1 MNLQS
6 TRTRLVFGGAIL
18 AVALL
23 AGSTFKAQ
31 AQSSSGRW
39 LHVRVDNPDDK
50 GEMVRVNVPIALAEI
65 LVSSVD
71 HDQLHHGHV
80 NIGHH
85 ADLNGVDLR
94 AMLDAVRT
102 APDGEFVSVK
112 NRDQDIHVSKQNG
125 YLLVRVSDSNRK
137 GERDRGKETSKDNK
151 DTQEVMVRVPLSVVD
166 ALVASSK
173 GSDDLD
179 VGAALRALATHG
191 DTDLVNIK
199 DGRQTVHVWLDSKN
213 DGD

>member
-1 MNLQS
+1 MNFRS
-6 TRTRLVFGGAIL
+6 TRTRLAFGGAIL

-23 AGSTFKAQ
+23 AGSAFKAQ
-31 AQSSSGRW
+31 AQSPQRW
-39 LHVRVDNPDDK
+39 LHVRVDNPDDR
-50 GEMVRVNVPIALAEI
+50 GEIVRVNVPVVLAEL

-112 NRDQDIHVSKQNG
+112 NRDQDIRVSKQNG
-125 YLLVRVSDSNRK
+125 YLLVHVNDSNRK
-137 GERDRGKETSKDNK
+137 NDKDR
-151 DTQEVMVRVPLSVVD
+151 QEVQVRVPLSVVD

-173 GSDDLD
+173 GGDDLD
-179 VGAALRALATHG
+179 IGAALRALAAHG
-191 DTDLVNIK
+191 DTDLVNVK

>member
-1 MNLQS
+1 MNLRS
-6 TRTRLVFGGAIL
+6 TSIRVLLGSAIL

-31 AQSSSGRW
+31 AQSSSNRW
-39 LHVRVDNPDDK
+39 LHVRVDNPGDK
-50 GEMVRVNVPIALAEI
+50 GELVRVNVPIALAEI

-112 NRDQDIHVSKQNG
+112 NRDQDVHVSKQNG
-125 YLLVRVSDSNRK
+125 YLLVRVNDSNHK
-137 GERDRGKETSKDNK
+137 GHKDGNKESSG
-151 DTQEVMVRVPLSVVD
+151 DTQEVQVRVPLSVVE

-179 VGAALRALATHG
+179 VAAALRALAAHG

-199 DGRQTVHVWLDSKN
+199 DGRQTVHVWLDSNN

>member
-1 MNLQS
+1 MNFRS
-6 TRTRLVFGGAIL
+6 TRTRLAFGGAIL

-23 AGSTFKAQ
+23 AGSVFKVQ
-31 AQSSSGRW
+31 AQSPQQW

-50 GEMVRVNVPIALAEI
+50 GEMVRVNVPIALAEL

-112 NRDQDIHVSKQNG
+112 NRDQDIRVSKQNG
-125 YLLVRVSDSNRK
+125 YLLVHVNDSNRK
-137 GERDRGKETSKDNK
+137 NDKDR
-151 DTQEVMVRVPLSVVD
+151 QEVQVRVPLSVVD

-173 GSDDLD
+173 GGDDLD
-179 VGAALRALATHG
+179 IGAALRALAAHG
-191 DTDLVNIK
+191 DTDLVNVK
-199 DGRQTVHVWLDSKN
+199 DGRHTVHVWLDSKN

>member
-1 MNLQS
+1 MNFRS
-6 TRTRLVFGGAIL
+6 TRTRLALGGAIL

-23 AGSTFKAQ
+23 AGSTFKVQ
-31 AQSSSGRW
+31 AQSPQRW
-39 LHVRVDNPDDK
+39 LHVRVDNPDER
-50 GEMVRVNVPIALAEI
+50 GELVRVNVPVALAEL

-112 NRDQDIHVSKQNG
+112 NRDQDIRVSKQDG
-125 YLLVRVSDSNRK
+125 YLLVHVNDANRK
-137 GERDRGKETSKDNK
+137 NDKGR
-151 DTQEVMVRVPLSVVD
+151 QEVQVRVPLSVVD

-173 GSDDLD
+173 GGDDLD
-179 VGAALRALATHG
+179 IGAALRALATHG
-191 DTDLVNIK
+191 DTDLVSVK

>member
-1 MNLQS
+1 MNLRSTS
-6 TRTRLVFGGAIL
+6 TRIAFGAAVL
-18 AVALL
+18 AATLL

-31 AQSSSGRW
+31 AQTPQRW

-50 GEMVRVNVPIALAEI
+50 GEMVRVNVPMALAEI

-71 HDQLHHGHV
+71 HDQLHHGHI
-80 NIGHH
+80 NISHH

-94 AMLDAVRT
+94 AMLDAVRS

-112 NRDQDIHVSKQNG
+112 NHDEDVHVSKQNG
-125 YLLVRVSDSNRK
+125 YLLIRVNDANRK
-137 GERDRGKETSKDNK
+137 DGKGK
-151 DTQEVMVRVPLSVVD
+151 QEVDVRVPIAVVD
-166 ALVASSK
+166 ALIASSK

-179 VGAALRALATHG
+179 VGAALRALAAHG
-191 DTDLVNIK
+191 DTELVNVK
-199 DGRQTVHVWLDSKN
+199 DGKETVRIWLDSKN

>member
-1 MNLQS
+1 MNLRS
-6 TRTRLVFGGAIL
+6 TRTRLALGGAIL

-31 AQSSSGRW
+31 AQTTSGRW

-112 NRDQDIHVSKQNG
+112 NRDQDIRVSKQNG
-125 YLLVRVSDSNRK
+125 YLLVHVNDISR
-137 GERDRGKETSKDNK
+137 SKDK
-151 DTQEVMVRVPLSVVD
+151 QEVQVRVPLTVVD

-179 VGAALRALATHG
+179 VAAALRALAVHG

>member
-1 MNLQS
+1 MNLRSTS
-6 TRTRLVFGGAIL
+6 TRLILGGAIL
-18 AVALL
+18 AVALF

-31 AQSSSGRW
+31 AQTSSNRW
-39 LHVRVDNPDDK
+39 LHVRVDNPGDK

-71 HDQLHHGHV
+71 HDQLHHGHI
-80 NIGHH
+80 NLGHN

-112 NRDQDIHVSKQNG
+112 KTDQDIHVSKQNG
-125 YLLVRVSDSNRK
+125 YLLVRVNDSSH
-137 GERDRGKETSKDNK
+137 SKDK
-151 DTQEVMVRVPLSVVD
+151 QEVQVRVPLTVVD

-191 DTDLVNIK
+191 DSDLVNIK
-199 DGRQTVHVWLDSKN
+199 DGRQTVHIWLDSKN

>member
-1 MNLQS
+1 MNLRS
-6 TRTRLVFGGAIL
+6 TSIRVLLGSAIL

-31 AQSSSGRW
+31 AQSSSNRW
-39 LHVRVDNPDDK
+39 LHVRVDNPGDK
-50 GEMVRVNVPIALAEI
+50 GELVRVNVPIALAEI

-112 NRDQDIHVSKQNG
+112 NRDQDVHVSKQNG
-125 YLLVRVSDSNRK
+125 YLLVRVNDSNHK
-137 GERDRGKETSKDNK
+137 GHKDGNKESSG
-151 DTQEVMVRVPLSVVD
+151 DTQEVQVRVPLSVVE

-179 VGAALRALATHG
+179 VAAALRALAAHG

-199 DGRQTVHVWLDSKN
+199 DGGQTVHVWLDSNN

>member
-1 MNLQS
+1 MNFRS
-6 TRTRLVFGGAIL
+6 TRARLALGGAIL

-23 AGSTFKAQ
+23 AGSALKVQ
-31 AQSSSGRW
+31 AQTSQRW

-50 GEMVRVNVPIALAEI
+50 GEMVRVNLPIALAEL

-102 APDGEFVSVK
+102 SPDGEFVSVK
-112 NRDQDIHVSKQNG
+112 NRDQDIRVSKQNG
-125 YLLVRVSDSNRK
+125 YLLIHVNDLNRRNDK
-137 GERDRGKETSKDNK
+137 DR
-151 DTQEVMVRVPLSVVD
+151 QEVQIRVPLSVVD

-173 GSDDLD
+173 GGDDLD
-179 VGAALRALATHG
+179 VGAALRALAAHG
-191 DTDLVNIK
+191 DTDLVNVK
-199 DGRQTVHVWLDSKN
+199 DGKQTVHIWLDSKN

>member
-1 MNLQS
+1 MNLRS
-6 TRTRLVFGGAIL
+6 TSARLVLGGAIL

-31 AQSSSGRW
+31 AQSTSNRW

-85 ADLNGVDLR
+85 ADLTGVDLR

-112 NRDQDIHVSKQNG
+112 NREQDIHVSKQNG
-125 YLLVRVSDSNRK
+125 YLLVRVNDSSRRGRK
-137 GERDRGKETSKDNK
+137 EGNKEGSG
-151 DTQEVMVRVPLSVVD
+151 DTQEVQVRVPISVVE

-179 VGAALRALATHG
+179 VGAALRALAVHG

>member
-1 MNLQS
+1 MNLRS
-6 TRTRLVFGGAIL
+6 TRTRIALGGAIL
-18 AVALL
+18 AAALL

-31 AQSSSGRW
+31 AQSSERW

-71 HDQLHHGHV
+71 HDQLHHGHI
-80 NIGHH
+80 NISRH

-94 AMLDAVRT
+94 AMLDAVRNS
-102 APDGEFVSVK
+102 PDGEFVSVK
-112 NRDQDIHVSKQNG
+112 NRDEDVHVSKQNG
-125 YLLVRVSDSNRK
+125 YLLIKVSESGRK
-137 GERDRGKETSKDNK
+137 DGKDK
-151 DTQEVMVRVPLSVVD
+151 QEVDVRVPMAVVE
-166 ALVASSK
+166 ALIASSK

-191 DTDLVNIK
+191 DTELVNVK
-199 DGRQTVHVWLDSKN
+199 DGKETVHIWLDSKN

>member
-1 MNLQS
+1 
-6 TRTRLVFGGAIL
+6 
-18 AVALL
+18 
-23 AGSTFKAQ
+23 
-31 AQSSSGRW
+31 
-39 LHVRVDNPDDK
+39 
-50 GEMVRVNVPIALAEI
+50 MVRVNVPIALAEI

-112 NRDQDIHVSKQNG
+112 NRDQDIRVSKQNG
-125 YLLVRVSDSNRK
+125 YLLVHVNDISH
-137 GERDRGKETSKDNK
+137 SKDK
-151 DTQEVMVRVPLSVVD
+151 QEVQVRVPLTVVD

-179 VGAALRALATHG
+179 VAAALRALAVHG

>member
-1 MNLQS
+1 MNFRS
-6 TRTRLVFGGAIL
+6 TRTRLAFGGAIL

-23 AGSTFKAQ
+23 AGSVFKVQ
-31 AQSSSGRW
+31 AQSPQQW

-50 GEMVRVNVPIALAEI
+50 GEMVRVNVPIALAEL

-112 NRDQDIHVSKQNG
+112 NRDQDIRVSKQNG
-125 YLLVRVSDSNRK
+125 YLLVHVNDSNRK
-137 GERDRGKETSKDNK
+137 NDKDR
-151 DTQEVMVRVPLSVVD
+151 QEVQVRVPLSVVD

-173 GSDDLD
+173 GGDDLD
-179 VGAALRALATHG
+179 IGAALRALEAHG
-191 DTDLVNIK
+191 DTDLVNVK

>member
-1 MNLQS
+1 MNLRS
-6 TRTRLVFGGAIL
+6 TRTRLVLGGAIL

-23 AGSTFKAQ
+23 AGSAFKVQ
-31 AQSSSGRW
+31 AQSSQRW

-50 GEMVRVNVPIALAEI
+50 GEMVRVNVPIALAEL

-80 NIGHH
+80 NIGRH

-102 APDGEFVSVK
+102 SPDGEFVSVK
-112 NRDQDIHVSKQNG
+112 NRDQDIRVSKQNG
-125 YLLVRVSDSNRK
+125 YLLVHVIDSNRK
-137 GERDRGKETSKDNK
+137 NDRDR
-151 DTQEVMVRVPLSVVD
+151 QEVQIRVPLTVVE

-173 GSDDLD
+173 GGDDLD
-179 VGAALRALATHG
+179 IGAALRALAAHG
-191 DTDLVNIK
+191 DTDLVNVK
-199 DGRQTVHVWLDSKN
+199 DGHQTVHVWLDSKN

>member
-1 MNLQS
+1 MNLRSTS
-6 TRTRLVFGGAIL
+6 TRVLLGGAIL

-31 AQSSSGRW
+31 TQSSSGRW

-50 GEMVRVNVPIALAEI
+50 GELVRVNVPIVLAEI

-80 NIGHH
+80 NIGRH

-125 YLLVRVSDSNRK
+125 YLLVRVNDSNHKGRK
-137 GERDRGKETSKDNK
+137 DGNKESSG
-151 DTQEVMVRVPLSVVD
+151 DTQEVLVRVPLSVVD

-179 VGAALRALATHG
+179 VAAALRALATHG